1 MRKKKR
7 KQPDVELNL
16 AAMLDMAFQLL
27 TFFILTFKPAPVEGQ
42 VLLRMPPP
50 QPVTNINTGQKAGSD
65 ASNTNPVQGLN
76 TLLITVIANSSG
88 DIRQLAVGE
97 TTMSNSVGALGQ
109 KVGQLLG
116 DEGSAFDQVIIQVDS
131 RLTYDALMRVI
142 DVCTRQKLASGEP
155 LSKLSFVELPSPGG

>member
-1 MRKKKR
+1 MRKKR
-7 KQPDVELNL
+7 RRQGEVELNL

-50 QPVTNINTGQKAGSD
+50 QPVTNINAGQKAGSD
-65 ASNTNPVQGLN
+65 TSNTNPVQGLN
-76 TLLITVIANSSG
+76 TLLITVIANANG

-97 TTMSNSVGALGQ
+97 TTMSNSLGALGQ

-131 RLTYDALMRVI
+131 RVTYDAMMKVI
-142 DVCTRQKLASGEP
+142 DICTRQKLANGEP
-155 LSKLSFVELPSPGG
+155 LSKLSFVELPSGN

>member
-1 MRKKKR
+1 M
-7 KQPDVELNL
+7 
-16 AAMLDMAFQLL
+16 
-27 TFFILTFKPAPVEGQ
+27 
-42 VLLRMPPP
+42 
-50 QPVTNINTGQKAGSD
+50 TNINTGQKAGSD

-76 TLLITVIANSSG
+76 TLLITVIANSTG

-109 KVGQLLG
+109 RVGQLLG

-155 LSKLSFVELPSPGG
+155 LSKLSFVELPSGN